1 MIKLTKSF
9 IFLKEF
15 GTFLLILLFLSGTSK
30 AEDRIPVA
38 TVNGK
43 TIWLSDVMEQAERL
57 PASFRQTPLENYFD
71 QLVSDMIDAQLA
83 AAAARKEGFEKK
95 KDVMASMKVAADRV
109 LAEAWISDAV
119 TSEISEESVKKA
131 YQTFV
136 ADTASRQQVTASH
149 ILVDNEDEANS
160 IIKELLA
167 GADFADLAKSRS
179 TGPSGPNGGSLG
191 TFGRGQMVPAFET
204 AAFALDDG
212 DFSKTLCRL
221 NSGGIIKVEKK
232 EITQAPTL
240 DQMRNKLIQTL
251 STSAVGRVIEELRAG
266 QNIQIRPIEDIRRD
280 TVSGKK

>member
-160 IIKELLA
+160 ICANFLW
-167 GADFADLAKSRS
+167 
-179 TGPSGPNGGSLG
+179 
-191 TFGRGQMVPAFET
+191 
-204 AAFALDDG
+204 
-212 DFSKTLCRL
+212 
-221 NSGGIIKVEKK
+221 II
-232 EITQAPTL
+232 
-240 DQMRNKLIQTL
+240 
-251 STSAVGRVIEELRAG
+251 
-266 QNIQIRPIEDIRRD
+266 NI
-280 TVSGKK
+280 